1 MAQRLTPGPARRLA
15 TAAAVAALGAGGL
28 AGCAT
33 SDALALARQACG
45 HVQRSLALYRAAQG
59 SPTPADQQAKTQAA
73 LGELRLA
80 LPLAATAAGESP
92 QWQALMT
99 TLTESSRVPE
109 GDLVIALQQQCAD
122 SSGGGQPGP
131 ATTGPAPG
139 TTPTNPEP
147 VGR

>member
-1 MAQRLTPGPARRLA
+1 MTPRPTRPTRRLA
-15 TAAAVAALGAGGL
+15 TAAAVAALGAGGM
-28 AGCAT
+28 AGCAS

-45 HVQRSLALYRAAQG
+45 HVQRSLTLYRAAQG
-59 SPTPADQQAKTQAA
+59 ASSPADQQARTQQA

-80 LPLAATAAGESP
+80 LPLAATAAGEAP

-122 SSGGGQPGP
+122 ASAGGQPAVTTNAPAP
-131 ATTGPAPG
+131 ATT
-139 TTPTNPEP
+139 PTKPEP

>member
-1 MAQRLTPGPARRLA
+1 MAQRLSPRPARRLA
-15 TAAAVAALGAGGL
+15 TAAAVVALGTGGL
-28 AGCAT
+28 AGCSN

-45 HVQRSLALYRAAQG
+45 HVQRSLALYQAAQG
-59 SPTPADQQAKTQAA
+59 SPNPPDQQAKTQAA

-109 GDLVIALQQQCAD
+109 SDLVIALQQQCAD
-122 SSGGGQPGP
+122 ASGGGQPS
-131 ATTGPAPG
+131 ATTTAPAPV
-139 TTPTNPEP
+139 TTPTKPEP